1 VRVRTK
7 VWFGRGRALV
17 WLLLGLAS
25 FPLGWSDSVVLVWIA
40 SVYANIES
48 SIASSE
54 AADDREIRDRL
65 DRIEELLRE
74 R

>member
-1 VRVRTK
+1 MSTRAK
-7 VWFGRGRALV
+7 VWFGRSRAIV
-17 WLLLGLAS
+17 WVLLGLAS

-40 SVYANIES
+40 SVYANVES

-54 AADDREIRDRL
+54 AADNRDLHERL
-65 DRIEELLRE
+65 DRIEELLRQ

>member
-1 VRVRTK
+1 MGARTK
-7 VWFGRGRALV
+7 IWFGRGRALV
-17 WLLLGLAS
+17 WILLGLAS

-40 SVYANIES
+40 SVYANVES

-54 AADDREIRDRL
+54 AADDRALHERL
-65 DRIEELLRE
+65 DRIEELLRQ